1 MSDTVSDRL
10 THYQNAT
17 ENDSVI
23 KAETIGVGAVGSFST
38 GWIDYNFMY
47 EKPRILLDLDTEIG
61 GFQLEIGVDELD
73 ENPILSLFDENNR
86 DIRNLVGEQLY
97 IAPNEQFNRACFSD
111 SNKVSFSQDN
121 SHIIRS
127 GDDNRQNVRELNM
140 DTDMKMSGVQKMP
153 LGRMNHI
160 LRMEIQRRFNGEY
173 GWIKTEVEML
183 EDENE
188 VQFVSDIQDGVNT
201 VTWSFSNTVNSYEN
215 IKGFLDDLNLG
226 FILTEGS
233 GEVWVKPVRSIHF
246 SNRPDETDLVSDS
259 QTWIISSQP
268 MKPEKDT
275 PSILDRIKGFFST
288 SDDVSVSVGRGR
300 STKSKIADSYTM
312 YEESCYCEGSESV
325 PESMET
331 EIV

>member
-1 MSDTVSDRL
+1 MSGTVSDRL

-17 ENDSVI
+17 ENNTVV
-23 KAETIGVGAVGSFST
+23 KAEVTGVGAVGSFST

-47 EKPRILLDLDTEIG
+47 EQPRILLDLDTEIG
-61 GFQLEIGVDELD
+61 GFQLEIGVDELNN
-73 ENPILSLFDENNR
+73 NPILSLFEENKR

-97 IAPNEQFNRACFSD
+97 IAPNEQFSRACFSD
-111 SNKVSFSQDN
+111 SDEVSFCRDD

-127 GDDNRQNVRELNM
+127 GDDNRQNVRELKM
-140 DTDMKMSGVQKMP
+140 DTEMKMSGLQKMP
-153 LGRMNHI
+153 LSRMNHI
-160 LRMEIQRRFNGEY
+160 LRTEVQRRFNGEY
-173 GWIKTEVEML
+173 GWMKTEVEMV

-188 VQFVSDIQDGVNT
+188 VRFVSDIQDGVNT
-201 VTWSFSNTVNSYEN
+201 VSWSFSNTVNSYED

-246 SNRPDETDLVSDS
+246 SNRPDDTDLVSDS

-268 MKPEKDT
+268 MKPEKDS
-275 PSILDRIKGFFST
+275 PSLLQRIKGFFST
-288 SDDVSVSVGRGR
+288 SDDVSVSVSRGR

-325 PESMET
+325 TESMET
-331 EIV
+331 EVV